1 MKLFNY
7 LSLITLL
14 SFSSGTLADE
24 SETIE
29 PIPDTEPTQ
38 CYKVA
43 WEGLGFTAGQ
53 AVELCGGT
61 TDSRKTILCA
71 VKAWS
76 HPKNDGLGLSAG
88 QTIRLCKA
96 NPNNPNSSQ
105 P

>member
-1 MKLFNY
+1 MKLINH

-14 SFSSGTLADE
+14 SFSSSTLADE

-53 AVELCGGT
+53 AVELCSGT

-71 VKAWS
+71 IKAWS
-76 HPKNDGLGLSAG
+76 PPQKDGLGLNAG
-88 QTIRLCKA
+88 QTVRLCKT
-96 NPNNPNSSQ
+96 NLNNS
-105 P
+105 